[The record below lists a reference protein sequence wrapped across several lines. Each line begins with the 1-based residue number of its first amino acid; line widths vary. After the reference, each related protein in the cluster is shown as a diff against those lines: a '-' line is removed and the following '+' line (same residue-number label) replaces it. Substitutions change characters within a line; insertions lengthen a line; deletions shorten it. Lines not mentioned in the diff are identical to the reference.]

1 MSAPQRL
8 MRLPY
13 LFAATVAI
21 FVACTFNPPSKEGA
35 ITNGTAGSGGSGS
48 TGAAGSTASA
58 GNSGTGA
65 NNLIGNGAT
74 AGATYM
80 SGTAP
85 VVPIPAGYT
94 NADIGAY
101 QLGDPVS
108 ASGGTQ
114 NIDSPPSGCSAI
126 VALVRDFKG
135 CNETPPHPDFEHFS
149 GGAQT
154 TGLVAAML
162 GSDSKPVYASMCE
175 GSEMCADLTASGLD
189 MTACPYGPETT
200 TKANYD
206 EWYRTTDGVN
216 LAYKV
221 NLIFEPNPTNPGITT
236 FDSENFFPLDGIP
249 PGSAGY
255 GLSGTGDDGKQH
267 DFGFTTELHTK
278 FIYNGGEKFTFTGDD
293 DLWVFVN
300 GHLALD
306 LGGLHP
312 AVSGVIDMDA
322 MASAL
327 GLVKKQAA
335 NLDLFNAERHTTA
348 SHFRVDTN
356 FVFVSCGTVIP

>member
-13 LFAATVAI
+13 LLAATAAV
-21 FVACTFNPPSKEGA
+21 FVVSLACSFNPTPPPGSA
-35 ITNGTAGSGGSGS
+35 ITSTGNGN
-48 TGAAGSTASA
+48 TGAAGSGTMV
-58 GNSGTGA
+58 GNSGSAGY
-65 NNLIGNGAT
+65 LVGNGNGNAT
-74 AGATYM
+74 AGATFM
-80 SGTAP
+80 GGTANEI
-85 VVPIPAGYT
+85 PIPAGYT
-94 NADIGAY
+94 HAEIGAY
-101 QLGDPVS
+101 QLGDPV
-108 ASGGTQ
+108 AAGTQ
-114 NIDSPPSGCSAI
+114 DIDSPNTTCYQI

-135 CNETPPHPDFEHFS
+135 CNETPPHPDFEDYS

-154 TGLVAAML
+154 TGLVAATL
-162 GSDSKPVYASMCE
+162 GADRKPVYASKCESGSLMC
-175 GSEMCADLTASGLD
+175 GGTGNGLD

-200 TKANYD
+200 SKAD
-206 EWYRTTDGVN
+206 FDQWYRTTAGVN
-216 LAYKV
+216 LAYKI
-221 NLIFEPNPTNPGITT
+221 NLIFEPNPMSPGTTT
-236 FDSENFFPLDGIP
+236 FDSEEFFPLDGMP
-249 PGSAGY
+249 LGSAGF
-255 GLSGTGDDGKQH
+255 GLSGKDDAGNQH
-267 DFGFTTELHTK
+267 DYGFTTELHTK

-335 NLDLFNAERHTTA
+335 DLELFNAERHTTA